1 MAGLFSLKILLLW
14 AGIIGLANCENATD
28 VTTPSPPRTMTDS
41 TLPSVSSQSV
51 MSSPPRTTAVT
62 PVVPSTSSAL
72 KPPHT
77 SPTLAS
83 NSSIQPFTS
92 TNISDSSPS
101 LSTTS
106 PSTSNLTQNQIS
118 PAVTTPTTTV
128 NASTKA
134 SPVTQPPQCSY
145 TVTPIKFGLKIDIT
159 SSPPSLYT
167 IKINEVG
174 QQEPGKT
181 FNNQTYS
188 RNITHLKPCTEYEH
202 YVMFNDGTDGQT
214 PCNSTEHKTRTFNM
228 SQSDIK
234 NVSNTSPCVPGSVC
248 YWSEWDISS
257 SMSTSDHITAQSC
270 TSDSKIFCIKPAF
283 NDICSDLT
291 TTFTLGNCSSFRLTK
306 NIPVGF
312 LNPSDI
318 NSTVQSKLP
327 AEIDTT
333 LPSQCHLTTDYT
345 CPENGQ
351 SKELSELEPFTDYS
365 CIGHI
370 KDMNNDTIINTTNI
384 PVRIN
389 CDLQI
394 IKKETSAT
402 DASIHLSWT
411 TTSTN
416 CHEVLPT
423 LSNLSYDCSCSS
435 AHNKPKGKYDL
446 PERIHS
452 LTPSNPENN
461 EIDVS
466 CIYAGRFHGKYK
478 KYHAR
483 LYLGDDRQLLKEET
497 ENTCK
502 FVFKDL
508 SYLTTYRVEVTVFN
522 GQHESDPVI
531 EHVDTKYNDKALIG
545 FLVFLIIVTSVA
557 LLVVIYK
564 IYILRRR
571 KSHDLSENLMLI
583 SSGNDEENLLPVE
596 PIAAEVLL
604 EAYKRKLADEGRLFL
619 AEFQSIPRIFSR
631 YSVKDAKKPCNVP
644 KNRYV
649 DILPYDYNRV
659 QLTTGNGEAGCD
671 YINAS
676 FIDGYKES
684 KKYIAAQGPKDETVS
699 DFWRMVWEQQSSI
712 IVMVTRCEEG
722 NRVKCAQ
729 YWPSPQRETEIFE
742 EFIVK
747 LNSEDHCPDYTIRH
761 LSLSNRRDKNSEREV
776 THIQFMSWPDHGVPE
791 EPHLLLKLRR
801 RVNAFKNFFSG
812 PIVVHCSAGVGR
824 TGTYIGIDAMM
835 EGLEAEGRVDI
846 YGYVVRLRR
855 QRCLMVQ
862 VEAQY
867 ILIHQA
873 LLEHN
878 QFGETEIT
886 LPELHSTLSTLKEKS
901 SGNEPTLME
910 DEFERLPS
918 YKNWRTFNTGITEDN
933 KKKNRSSSVI
943 PYDYNRVLLK
953 LDEGHSRESDPDED
967 EEEDSSDDEEEE
979 ESTKYINAS
988 HINGYWGPRAFIA
1001 AQTPLP
1007 DTMAD
1012 FWSMVYQKKASTIV
1026 MLSDCSEGDKSD
1038 SVYWDQDKKTF
1049 GEIEVEVAS
1058 TDTSPTLIT
1067 RNMLIRHVK
1076 RKESRPVRH
1085 FEFLKWSSGELPE
1098 KPQDLTDAIKDIKQS
1113 CGSSKSQRGT
1123 PVVVHCNDGSSRS
1136 GIFCALWNVLD
1147 SADSEKLV
1155 DVFQVAKTLRKE
1167 RQGML
1172 SSLEQYQFLYDA
1184 LEGVFPVQNGEVKAP
1199 QASAAIE
1206 IVNETKAAEQP
1217 AEEKDEQPAST
1228 TSNGQQGAAESAPL
1242 MAEGEKE
1249 VKKEEPEEVSSTPTE
1264 TAPLEDASNGST
1276 VTVEV

>member
-1 MAGLFSLKILLLW
+1 
-14 AGIIGLANCENATD
+14 
-28 VTTPSPPRTMTDS
+28 S
-41 TLPSVSSQSV
+41 T
-51 MSSPPRTTAVT
+51 
-62 PVVPSTSSAL
+62 
-72 KPPHT
+72 
-77 SPTLAS
+77 
-83 NSSIQPFTS
+83 
-92 TNISDSSPS
+92 
-101 LSTTS
+101 
-106 PSTSNLTQNQIS
+106 
-118 PAVTTPTTTV
+118 
-128 NASTKA
+128 
-134 SPVTQPPQCSY
+134 
-145 TVTPIKFGLKIDIT
+145 
-159 SSPPSLYT
+159 
-167 IKINEVG
+167 
-174 QQEPGKT
+174 
-181 FNNQTYS
+181 
-188 RNITHLKPCTEYEH
+188 
-202 YVMFNDGTDGQT
+202 
-214 PCNSTEHKTRTFNM
+214 
-228 SQSDIK
+228 
-234 NVSNTSPCVPGSVC
+234 
-248 YWSEWDISS
+248 
-257 SMSTSDHITAQSC
+257 
-270 TSDSKIFCIKPAF
+270 
-283 NDICSDLT
+283 
-291 TTFTLGNCSSFRLTK
+291 
-306 NIPVGF
+306 
-312 LNPSDI
+312 
-318 NSTVQSKLP
+318 
-327 AEIDTT
+327 
-333 LPSQCHLTTDYT
+333 
-345 CPENGQ
+345 
-351 SKELSELEPFTDYS
+351 
-365 CIGHI
+365 
-370 KDMNNDTIINTTNI
+370 
-384 PVRIN
+384 
-389 CDLQI
+389 
-394 IKKETSAT
+394 
-402 DASIHLSWT
+402 
-411 TTSTN
+411 
-416 CHEVLPT
+416 
-423 LSNLSYDCSCSS
+423 
-435 AHNKPKGKYDL
+435 
-446 PERIHS
+446 
-452 LTPSNPENN
+452 PENN
-461 EIDVS
+461 EIKVT
-466 CIYAGRFHGKYK
+466 CGPPENLRGIHRT
-478 KYHAR
+478 YHAR
-483 LYLGDDRQLLKEET
+483 LYPNGYPQEFIKANPKEK
-497 ENTCK
+497 CD

-508 SYLTTYRVEVTVFN
+508 SYSTTYIVEVCIIHISGDTKLSHLYSSSVF
-522 GQHESDPVI
+522 
-531 EHVDTKYNDKALIG
+531 KYNDKALIG

-557 LLVVIYK
+557 LLIVIYK
-564 IYILRRR
+564 IYILR
-571 KSHDLSENLMLI
+571 H
-583 SSGNDEENLLPVE
+583 DEENLLPVE

-631 YSVKDAKKPCNVP
+631 YSVKEAKKPCNVP

-684 KKYIAAQGPKDETVS
+684 KKYIAAQGKAVIFITHSDETVS

-761 LSLSNRRDKNSEREV
+761 LSLTNKRDKNSEREV

-812 PIVVHCSAGVGR
+812 PIVIHCSAGVGR

-910 DEFERLPS
+910 DEFDRLPS

-967 EEEDSSDDEEEE
+967 EEEDSSDEEEE

-1012 FWSMVYQKKASTIV
+1012 FWSMVYQKKAATIV
-1026 MLSDCSEGDKSD
+1026 MLSDCSEEDKSD
-1038 SVYWDQDKKTF
+1038 SVYWDKDKKTF

-1076 RKESRPVRH
+1076 RKESRPVKH
-1085 FEFLKWSSGELPE
+1085 FEFLKWSSAELPE
-1098 KPQDLTDAIKDIKQS
+1098 KPQDLTDVIKDIKQS
-1113 CGSSKSQRGT
+1113 CGSSKSQRST

-1217 AEEKDEQPAST
+1217 TEKKEEQPAEKKEEQPAST
-1228 TSNGQQGAAESAPL
+1228 TSN
-1242 MAEGEKE
+1242 
-1249 VKKEEPEEVSSTPTE
+1249 EEAEEVSSTPTE
-1264 TAPLEDASNGST
+1264 TTPLEGASNGPT